1 MTILFSWLWS
11 PIGRTITAIGAL
23 FAAALAIYLK
33 GRAEGIEALRLE
45 QLEHNERRLRDAL
58 ENEDRVRRDIARDG
72 GLLKDDGFRR
82 D

>member
-1 MTILFSWLWS
+1 MMALLSWLWS
-11 PIGRTITAIGAL
+11 PIGRALAGVGAIL
-23 FAAALAIYLK
+23 AAALAIYLK

-58 ENEDRVRRDIARDG
+58 ENEDRVRRDIARDD
-72 GLLKDDGFRR
+72 GLLKDDGHRR